1 MLTGHSQITHL
12 QTIVFPTGVVIAR
25 PGSKVHTTSLDN
37 LTNIIDMK
45 EWVAPESNKT
55 KASNPSIGAVL
66 VTTFDP
72 LSGSLGTSV

>member
-1 MLTGHSQITHL
+1 MK
-12 QTIVFPTGVVIAR
+12 VVIAR
-25 PGSKVHTTSLDN
+25 PGSKVRITSLDN

-55 KASNPSIGAVL
+55 EASNPSIGAIH

-72 LSGSLGTSV
+72 ASSSLGTSA